1 MSPRT
6 AWQLIWLLCALPLA
20 DLVFRIAGQQLGANP
35 QEAILRA
42 TGLWSLTLLLVT
54 LGVTPFRQWLRWPEL
69 IPLRRML
76 GLWAFG
82 YACIHLLAFWAFEHD
97 FDLVGVAAD
106 ALKRPFVTVGLL
118 SFGLMLPMALTS
130 NAVAMRRLGRG
141 WKRLHR
147 VIYAIAL
154 LACVHFFLHRA
165 GKSNFVDP
173 AIASAVVLIL
183 LGSRIYFRR

>member
-20 DLVFRIAGQQLGANP
+20 DLVFRIAAQQLGANP

-97 FDLVGVAAD
+97 FDLAGVAAD
-106 ALKRPFVTVGLL
+106 AFKRPFD
-118 SFGLMLPMALTS
+118 S
-130 NAVAMRRLGRG
+130 
-141 WKRLHR
+141 
-147 VIYAIAL
+147 
-154 LACVHFFLHRA
+154 RA
-165 GKSNFVDP
+165 
-173 AIASAVVLIL
+173 AVVWAHAANGLDL
-183 LGSRIYFRR
+183 QYRRNATPRPRMETATPCYLCNCTLGVRAFFSTSGRQEQLY